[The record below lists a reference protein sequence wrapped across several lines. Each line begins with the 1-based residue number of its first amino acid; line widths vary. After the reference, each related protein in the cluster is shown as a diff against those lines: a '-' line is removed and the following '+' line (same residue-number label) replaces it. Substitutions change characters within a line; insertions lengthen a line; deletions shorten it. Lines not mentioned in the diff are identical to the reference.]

1 MRDFPPVTVQTDLAA
16 DLVGVGVIEFGED
29 VQGLLPG
36 VVGCV
41 GVVRGVVGVAEA
53 VEDVCF

>member
-1 MRDFPPVTVQTDLAA
+1 
-16 DLVGVGVIEFGED
+16 VIEFGED
-29 VQGLLPG
+29 VQGLLPR

-53 VEDVCF
+53 VEDGP